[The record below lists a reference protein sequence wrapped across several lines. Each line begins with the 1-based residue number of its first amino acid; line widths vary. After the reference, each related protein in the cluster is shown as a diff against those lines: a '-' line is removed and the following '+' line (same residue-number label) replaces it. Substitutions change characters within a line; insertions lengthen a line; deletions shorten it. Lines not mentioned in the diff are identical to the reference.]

1 MKIRKISII
10 ALIAVL
16 VFASSVMFTGCSD
29 EEKTEETTTEA
40 VTEETTT
47 ETASVEYD
55 YENIAGEY
63 QDKTSQRATA
73 TLISDPEVGNVKI
86 TVMWSNSASEATMW
100 EMTAEINES
109 KLVYKDCKRVE
120 MTFAEGSDAASD
132 PEETVVY
139 ENGEGYFEISDEGT
153 LKWTGAADEECQDC
167 VFEPLVEEAE

>member
-1 MKIRKISII
+1 MKIRRVSII

-16 VFASSVMFTGCSD
+16 AFASSVMFTGCSD
-29 EEKTEETTTEA
+29 EEKTEETTAETATEET
-40 VTEETTT
+40 VTEET
-47 ETASVEYD
+47 AVEYN
-55 YENIAGEY
+55 YENLAGEY

-86 TVMWSNSASEATMW
+86 SVMWSGSATEATKW
-100 EMTAEINES
+100 EMTAEIDGS

-120 MTFAEGSDAASD
+120 MIFAEDGDAASE

-139 ENGEGYFEISDEGT
+139 ENGEGYFEISDDGA